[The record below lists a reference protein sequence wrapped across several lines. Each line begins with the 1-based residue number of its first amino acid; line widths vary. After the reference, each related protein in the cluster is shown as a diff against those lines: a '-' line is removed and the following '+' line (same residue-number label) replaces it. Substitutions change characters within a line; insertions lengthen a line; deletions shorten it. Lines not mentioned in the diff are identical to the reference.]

1 MPIARLAD
9 LADAAACPRLVV
21 KVGSSL
27 LVGAGRRAAARVAG
41 GAGRARSPRRARAG
55 SRSIVVSSGAIA
67 LGAARL
73 GLAKGGRG
81 SLADAQAAAAVGQI
95 ALAGLWAELL
105 GAHGL
110 TAAQLLLTL
119 DDLEDRR
126 RYLNATAT
134 LGRLLDAGAVP
145 VINENDSVATQEI
158 RFGDN
163 DRLAARVAQAAQASA
178 VLLLSDVDGLYDRDP
193 AAAGRAAA
201 ARGRG
206 VTAEIHAMA
215 SGGSASGLGSGGM
228 TSKLQAAE
236 IAERAG
242 IALAIVNGTHDAPIA
257 RALGRAGRSARCS
270 CRAPARQAGAR
281 KAWLGGRLRLK
292 GALVVDAGAA
302 RALARG
308 SSLLAA
314 GRHRGRGRVRARRR
328 GGDPRRRG
336 RTLAQ
341 GLVRI
346 RRRPKCARLK
356 GRQRAST
363 PRCSATPRA
372 RRWSTATS
380 WSCCERSWS
389 RDRRHRLRRPGAAR
403 ARRTRR
409 DRGAGAGAR
418 APQEPRR
425 ASNGSPATS
434 PTAPRWTGWWRAPR
448 R

>member
-1 MPIARLAD
+1 MTIARLSD
-9 LADAAACPRLVV
+9 LADKAACPRLVV

-27 LVGAGRRAAARVAG
+27 LVGKQGVRRDWLEGLVAEI
-41 GAGRARSPRRARAG
+41 AEARARG
-55 SRSIVVSSGAIA
+55 QEVIVVSSGSIA

-73 GLAKGGRG
+73 GLEKGGRG

-95 ALAGLWAELL
+95 ALSGLWADLL

-119 DDLEDRR
+119 EDLEDRR

-134 LGRLLDAGAVP
+134 LTRLLDAGAVP

-178 VLLLSDVDGLYDRDP
+178 VLLLSDVDGLFDRNP
-193 AAAGRAAA
+193 AEAGATMLSEV
-201 ARGRG
+201 RG

-215 SGGSASGLGSGGM
+215 SGGSSSGMGSGGM

-242 IALAIVNGTHDAPIA
+242 IALAIASGLHDAPIA
-257 RALGRAGRSARCS
+257 RATE
-270 CRAPARQAGAR
+270 QAIGTLFLPRRRDGGR

-314 GRHRGRGRVRARRR
+314 GVVRVEGEFQRGDAVAVRDEQ
-328 GGDPRRRG
+328 GV
-336 RTLAQ
+336 TLAH
-341 GLVRI
+341 GLAEYEAAE
-346 RRRPKCARLK
+346 CARLM
-356 GRQRAST
+356 GRQ
-363 PRCSATPRA
+363 SA
-372 RRWSTATS
+372 
-380 WSCCERSWS
+380 
-389 RDRRHRLRRPGAAR
+389 DHAAIL
-403 ARRTRR
+403 
-409 DRGAGAGAR
+409 GY
-418 APQEPRR
+418 
-425 ASNGSPATS
+425 
-434 PTAPRWTGWWRAPR
+434 APRSAVVHRDQMVML
-448 R
+448 